1 MKKRTFKSMLALVLA
16 LAMLAG
22 SSLALSAADMAYN
35 IYSDPDFGGTE
46 QAFDTY
52 TIEFMSTQ
60 TPYYTYWALSNF
72 RVAITS
78 FTQKKYP
85 GIDLQSGGGYAGLQ
99 DRGPREGYGH
109 SAIMA
114 FWEWFYTDENGER
127 QSLRAERI
135 YPDGKSEFWGEGE
148 GTNCITPYDWKDNQ
162 WYRMVIHTWND
173 PETGTTLMGQWFQDM
188 TTGEWTLISYFNT
201 FMINSYLS
209 GNQHF
214 FMENYVGSTSG
225 EERDAYLKNM
235 YVRMNNDKTW
245 KSLTSTSIS
254 HCNNSSKNKTGNHS
268 FGATQEYFWAK
279 SGGEVPAGTT
289 QAQLNASQPKT
300 KYTITQPDQPT
311 FSAPVLKDI
320 KLEKGEDGK
329 WTATWEADKTGTP
342 QLSYFIDVKDANGK
356 RLFTKNAFRPEVVS
370 AVLEGVDTDAFTCK
384 VTVTD
389 LFGETTTLSVS
400 TDEYK
405 ALVPEEDE
413 KDEDEKDED
422 EDDLPTN
429 PEPSENDKD
438 GGSTGLIV
446 GIAIAAAVVVIG
458 GIGAVVV
465 LKKKKK

>member
-1 MKKRTFKSMLALVLA
+1 MKRRMFKGMLALILVF
-16 LAMLAG
+16 AMMAG

-35 IYSDPDFGGTE
+35 IYSDPDFGGEE

-72 RVAITS
+72 SVKITD
-78 FTQKKYP
+78 FTHKKY
-85 GIDLQSGGGYAGLQ
+85 GGLTGGGGYAGLQ

-114 FWEWFYTDENGER
+114 FWEWFYTDKDGKQ
-127 QSLRAERI
+127 QSLRASRM
-135 YPDGKSEFWGEGE
+135 YPSPELGDNGFTGEGE
-148 GTNCITPYDWKDNQ
+148 GNNWITPYDWKDNQ

-201 FMINSYLS
+201 HMINSYLS

-245 KSLTSTSIS
+245 KSIASTTLK
-254 HCNNSSKNKTGNHS
+254 HCNNSANNKTGNHS

-279 SGGEVPAGTT
+279 SGGAVPSGQT
-289 QAQLNASQPKT
+289 QAQLDASQPAK
-300 KYTITQPDQPT
+300 KFTITQPATPT
-311 FSAPVLKDI
+311 FGSPVLNDI
-320 KLEKGEDGK
+320 KLVKGEDGK
-329 WTATWEADKTGTP
+329 WSATWEMDKTGTP
-342 QLSYFIDVKDANGK
+342 QLSYFIEVKDIDGK
-356 RLFTKNAFRPEVVS
+356 RLFTKNAFRPEVVTE
-370 AVLEGVDTDAFTCK
+370 VLEGVDTDAFTCR
-384 VTVTD
+384 VMVTD
-389 LFGETTTLSVS
+389 LFGETVSMNVS
-400 TDEYK
+400 TNEYK

-413 KDEDEKDED
+413 KDDDEAD
-422 EDDLPTN
+422 PPVTV
-429 PEPSENDKD
+429 PENDDDKLSDKKD
-438 GGSTGLIV
+438 NGSIVLII
-446 GIAIAAAVVVIG
+446 GIVAAVVVIG